1 MVASDLPLKPRNL
14 AYVLIDVAV
23 GISIL
28 IQHDSS
34 ITLRNTM
41 SKSYASKAILLA
53 VLFTVIVVPTSR
65 AQDDTPTSYF
75 QVDFMKVAP
84 GNEAEYLDVEH
95 SIWKPIHEARQ
106 RAGNLVSWSLYMIR
120 YPSGTNTEYN
130 FVTVN
135 AYSDF
140 NHTENSFSDNVVQQA
155 HPGASEADR
164 TEMMNRTGAS
174 RDLVRSEMWMLHDVL
189 APSSPAQYVTV
200 THMTVPPGGGEDYLT
215 LEREIWKPIH
225 AASVEAGYRSGW
237 GVYSMMFPNGA
248 SEPYNYGTVNFFDE
262 YSDIVA
268 DVPDEVWEN
277 AHPGYTEAMWDD
289 VFARTLEVRSV
300 YDSQLWQLVETTNT
314 AAYED

>member
-1 MVASDLPLKPRNL
+1 
-14 AYVLIDVAV
+14 
-23 GISIL
+23 
-28 IQHDSS
+28 
-34 ITLRNTM
+34 M

-53 VLFTVIVVPTSR
+53 VLFTLIVVPATR
-65 AQDDTPTSYF
+65 AQDENPATYV
-75 QVDFMKVAP
+75 QVDYMKVAP
-84 GNEAEYLDVEH
+84 GNEAEYMDVER

-140 NHTENSFSDNVVQQA
+140 NHTENSFSDSIVRQA
-155 HPGASEADR
+155 HPDASEADR
-164 TEMMNRTGAS
+164 NKMMNRTDLS
-174 RDLVRSEMWMLHDVL
+174 RDLVRSEMWTVNDIL
-189 APSSPAQYVTV
+189 APSSPAKYVTV

-237 GVYSMMFPNGA
+237 GAYSMIFPNGA

-268 DVPDEVWEN
+268 DIPDEVWEN

-289 VFARTLEVRSV
+289 VFNRTREVRSV